1 MKKRMYSNAWLV
13 LVLAI
18 VAGVGGAGGSA
29 VLQRGDT
36 ALAAPLVSPA
46 PITNL
51 APFNNEGISPD
62 ASPAVANFDGAGSSY
77 SNEALTAAGFVPGQN
92 VTVGGYAFQWVTPV
106 QGSPDNWQM
115 AEQTIPFSTSAGSI
129 AFLGAAVD
137 GQSSGTGFVRF
148 TDGSAQ
154 SFTLTFSDWTLGG
167 GGATIAPGDTVAVVT
182 PYRNTPA
189 GAQTVKTYVF
199 ETIISLTPGKTVVS
213 ITLPRTVNQG
223 NLHVFAVAAAPVST
237 SASVKGISNDSAP
250 TQANLDGGGRSY
262 SNNALAAAG
271 LADGTIASVFGF
283 NEQWPMVTQ
292 TGHDTWK
299 NLGAIVPL
307 TGSGTALEILGAA
320 VNGASSGT
328 ATITYGDGSTQS
340 FTLAFS
346 DWTRG
351 GGGTPRL
358 STNYVVATMPYR
370 NLSTGKQ
377 QETTYVFATLV
388 GLVPNKPLRSLT
400 LPTSETGGRLVVLAA
415 AAGTASTPG
424 NLAAISS
431 DATPTT
437 ANFDG
442 GSRSYSNNALAAA
455 GLPSGRSVS
464 VGGYQFQ
471 WPTNAANTADAWQ
484 SNGQVIPVVSTASGL
499 GILGAAANG
508 TSTGTATI
516 TYTDGSTQTFTLTF
530 SDWTLGGGGQQLLPG
545 ESVAAKMP
553 YRNTAGGAE
562 HVSTYVFFTSV
573 SLTAGKTTQSVTLPA
588 AVSGGSLN
596 VFAVSGTPA
605 STTTASDTW
614 PTYLENPGH
623 TSYDAAET
631 TLTSSNA
638 GQLHLKWTAH
648 GQQGI
653 SVQPIFGNGL
663 MYWGSWDGLMHAT
676 NSSGT
681 DVWTANL
688 GQQTVAVCNP
698 PTAGVAST
706 ATLGAIGATPA
717 IFVGGGNNTVYALNA
732 NTGAVLWANTLTTST
747 DYFIWDSPVVFQ
759 GSLYI
764 GISSFG
770 DCPNSI
776 GKVFRLDLATG
787 TIQNTLVLASASCT
801 GDGVWGSPTVDVT
814 TGVVYFTTG
823 NSCPSDPNGFAIE
836 AVSAGDL
843 SLVDRWQVPA
853 SQLGAGDSDFG
864 NTPTLFTA
872 TVNGVTRAMIGVA
885 NKNGYYYAFDRT
897 QLSAG
902 PLWSDSL
909 ATGGECPD
917 CGDGSISPSAF
928 NGSTLF
934 VAAGNTTINGTSCTS
949 SISAIDPATGAF
961 VWRRCLT
968 TGPTLG
974 AVVAS
979 PGLVV
984 ADSRSAVNVL
994 DAATG
999 NTLFQYADTSSSSYF
1014 FSAPAISNG
1023 MLYAPN
1029 DDGNLYAFGL

>member
-1 MKKRMYSNAWLV
+1 MKRRMYSNSWLV

-18 VAGVGGAGGSA
+18 VAGVGGAGGS
-29 VLQRGDT
+29 VLLQRGAS
-36 ALAAPLVSPA
+36 ALAAPLVSA
-46 PITNL
+46 PPVTNL

-62 ASPAVANFDGAGSSY
+62 ANPTVANFDGGGNSY
-77 SNEALTAAGFVPGQN
+77 SHEALTAAGFAPGQN
-92 VTVGGYAFQWVTPV
+92 VTVGSYAFQWVTPS

-115 AEQTIPFSTSAGSI
+115 AEQTIPFSTRAGSI
-129 AFLGAAVD
+129 AFLGAAAD
-137 GQSSGTGFVRF
+137 GETTGTGYVRF

-167 GGATIAPGDTVAVVT
+167 GGSTIAPSDTVAVVT
-182 PYRNTPA
+182 PYRNTPS
-189 GAQTVKTYVF
+189 GPQTVKTYVF
-199 ETIISLTPGKTVVS
+199 ETTVSLTPSKTVAS
-213 ITLPRTVNQG
+213 ITLPRTATPG
-223 NLHVFAVAAAPVST
+223 ALHIFAVAAAPVST
-237 SASVKGISNDSAP
+237 SATVKGISNDSAP
-250 TQANLDGGGRSY
+250 TQANLDGGGSSY
-262 SNNALAAAG
+262 SNSALAAAG
-271 LADGTIASVFGF
+271 LADGTITSVFGF
-283 NEQWPMVTQ
+283 NAQWPVVTP
-292 TGHDTWK
+292 TGHDTWRS
-299 NLGAIVPL
+299 LGATIPL
-307 TGSGTALEILGAA
+307 TGSGTTLEILGAA

-346 DWTRG
+346 DWTLG

-370 NLSTGKQ
+370 NTTTGKQ
-377 QETTYVFATLV
+377 QVTTYVFATLV

-400 LPTSETGGRLVVLAA
+400 LPTSETGGRSVVLAA

-455 GLPSGRSVS
+455 GLPSGRSVAI
-464 VGGYQFQ
+464 GGYQFQ
-471 WPTNAANTADAWQ
+471 WPTNAADSVDAWQ
-484 SNGQVIPVVSTASGL
+484 SSGQVIPVASTAPGL
-499 GILGAAANG
+499 GFLGAAANG
-508 TSTGTATI
+508 TSAGTATI
-516 TYTDGSTQTFTLTF
+516 TYTDGSTQTFTLTL
-530 SDWTLGGGGQQLLPG
+530 SDWTLGGGGQQLLAG

-553 YRNTAGGAE
+553 YRNTSSGAE
-562 HVSTYVFFTSV
+562 QVSTYVFFTSV
-573 SLTAGKTTQSVTLPA
+573 TLTAGKTAQSVTLPS
-588 AVSGGSLN
+588 AVSGGSLD
-596 VFAVSGTPA
+596 VFAVSGAPA
-605 STTTASDTW
+605 STTTASNSW

-631 TLTSSNA
+631 TLTSANA
-638 GQLHLKWTAH
+638 SQLKLKWTAH

-653 SVQPIFGNGL
+653 SAQPIFGNGL

-688 GQQTVAVCNP
+688 GQQTVPICSP
-698 PTAGVAST
+698 PSAGVAGS
-706 ATLGAIGATPA
+706 ATLGAIGSVPA
-717 IFVGGGNNTVYALNA
+717 VFSAGGNNTVYALNA
-732 NTGAVLWANTLTTST
+732 NTGAVLWSRTLTTST
-747 DYFIWDSPVVFQ
+747 DYFLWDSPVVFQ
-759 GSLYI
+759 GSVYI
-764 GISSFG
+764 GMSNFG
-770 DCPNSI
+770 DCPDSL
-776 GKVFRLDLATG
+776 GKLFRLDLATG
-787 TIQNTLVLASASCT
+787 AIQNALVLAQASCV
-801 GDGVWGSPTVDVT
+801 GDGVWGTPTVDVN
-814 TGVVYFTTG
+814 TGIVYIATG
-823 NSCPSDPNGFAIE
+823 NGCATDPNASAVL

-843 SLVDRWQVPA
+843 TLVDRWTVPIA
-853 SQLGAGDSDFG
+853 QLGNNDSDFG

-872 TVNGVTRAMIGVA
+872 TVNGVTREMVGVA
-885 NKNGYYYAFDRT
+885 NKDGYYYAFDRAHIG
-897 QLSAG
+897 AG
-902 PLWSDSL
+902 PVWSDSL

-968 TGPTLG
+968 TGATLG
-974 AVVAS
+974 AMLAS

-984 ADSRSAVNVL
+984 ADSQTEVNVL

-1023 MLYAPN
+1023 MLYAAN